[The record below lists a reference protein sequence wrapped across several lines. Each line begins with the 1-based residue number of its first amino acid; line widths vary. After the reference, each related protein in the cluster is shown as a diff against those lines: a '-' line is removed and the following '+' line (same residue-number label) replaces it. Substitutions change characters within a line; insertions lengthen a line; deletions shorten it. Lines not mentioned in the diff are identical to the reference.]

1 MHRRTGGAC
10 SASGGEAV
18 RSGISHRL
26 GCGEARMGLDPGDGQ
41 VMMPADG
48 DEKAPDALN
57 GALLQRG
64 LMELSPKRRTQYSLS
79 VKKLMRRRATVE
91 EGPSPPRIH

>member
-1 MHRRTGGAC
+1 MLRRTVSAC
-10 SASGGEAV
+10 SASGGEA
-18 RSGISHRL
+18 ICIDITHRL
-26 GCGEARMGLDPGDGQ
+26 WCGEARMGLDPGDGQ

-79 VKKLMRRRATVE
+79 VWRLMRFRVTVV
-91 EGPSPPRIH
+91 EGPSPPRTH